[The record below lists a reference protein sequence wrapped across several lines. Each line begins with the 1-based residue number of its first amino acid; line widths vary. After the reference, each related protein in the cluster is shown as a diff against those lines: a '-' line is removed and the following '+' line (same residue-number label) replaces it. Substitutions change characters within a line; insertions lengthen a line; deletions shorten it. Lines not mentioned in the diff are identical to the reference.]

1 MSWMEKLYQ
10 TYEAGV
16 LLDLPLEKCLMPISH
31 TMQNAHINIV
41 IDGNGHFKRASVL
54 EKKQI
59 ILPATEKSAGRTG
72 KKPPPH
78 PLADKL
84 QYVAKDYPE
93 FGGQKLSFFE
103 DYHNLLKSWCDS
115 KYSHPKAVAVFE
127 YIKRGSVVK
136 DLSKD
141 GILVVVN
148 DRLETPKIFEDVK
161 NKPAIFKVIPKDT
174 KLDAFDQGAAL
185 VCWSVEIEG
194 NCISDTWKD
203 SSLQD
208 SWNMFNSDDE
218 GIEGLCFI
226 TGIKGALASNHPSKI
241 RHTGDK
247 AKLISSNDLDGFTF
261 LGKFTDSKES
271 IKKFGGQSLGVGL
284 ITTQKAHNALT
295 WLIQRQGFRNGDQA
309 YVSWAVSGKQIPE
322 PLNDTWSL
330 FETSDFDLDEVSEGS
345 TNAQNESQDHSRDL
359 GQSYALQLKKY
370 MAGYSAKLSPNEQI
384 IIMGIDSATPGRM
397 GIIYYRELL
406 RDDFFNRLESW
417 HKEFAWIQR
426 HTVQIADN
434 SGKKPKTKTI
444 WPISSPVPKDIAA
457 AAYGDNVNDSLKK
470 KVIER
475 LMPCII
481 DGQPFPEDLVISCVR
496 KATNR
501 VGYASDAQWLWEKNL
516 GIACALY
523 KGYYHR
529 HPIKTKRREYAMAL
543 EENNDSRDYLYGRL
557 LAIAERIEDVA
568 LNISGENRSTT
579 AARLMQR
586 FADRPFETWRTIE
599 LALQPYIQRLRL
611 SRAGFLTNQLKEIDT
626 ILALFKHDEFNSKDK
641 LSGEFL
647 LAYHCQRQKFK
658 TKTET
663 ETTDENTLE
672 GDSE

>member
-41 IDGNGHFKRASVL
+41 IDGNGNFKRASVL
-54 EKKQI
+54 EKTQV

-84 QYVAKDYPE
+84 QYVAKDYPN
-93 FGGQKLSFFE
+93 FGGQKVSFFNE
-103 DYHNLLKSWCDS
+103 YYNLLKSWCDS
-115 KYSHPKAVAVFE
+115 KHSHPKATAIFE
-127 YIKRGSVVK
+127 YIKKGVVVK

-141 GILVVVN
+141 GVLVVVN
-148 DRLETPKIFEDVK
+148 DQLATPNKFEDVK

-185 VCWSVEIEG
+185 VCWTVEIDG
-194 NCISDTWKD
+194 DPVSDTWKD
-203 SSLQD
+203 NSLQD

-271 IKKFGGQSLGVGL
+271 IKKFGCQSLGIGL
-284 ITTQKAHNALT
+284 ITTQKAHNALS

-309 YVSWAVSGKQIPE
+309 YVTWAVSGKTIPE
-322 PLNDTWSL
+322 PLADAWSFL
-330 FETSDFDLDEVSEGS
+330 ETDEFNLEEIEGS
-345 TNAQNESQDHSRDL
+345 DTLTPETPLNHGIDL
-359 GQSYALQLKKY
+359 GQSYAQQLKKY
-370 MAGYSAKLSPNEQI
+370 MAGYVAKLSPNEQI

-397 GIIYYRELL
+397 GIIYYRELF
-406 RDDFFNRLESW
+406 RDDFLNRLENW
-417 HKEFAWIQR
+417 HKEFSWAQR
-426 HTVQIADN
+426 HTIQLDDN
-434 SGKKPKTKTI
+434 TGKKPKTKVI
-444 WPISSPVPKDIAA
+444 WPISSPVPKDIAT

-475 LMPCII
+475 LIPCII
-481 DGQPFPEDLVISCVR
+481 DGQPFPLDLLISCVR

-523 KGYYHR
+523 KGYIHR
-529 HPIKTKRREYAMAL
+529 HPNLTQRREYAMAL
-543 EENNDSRDYLYGRL
+543 EENYHSRDYLYGRL
-557 LAIAERIEDVA
+557 LAIAERIEDVG
-568 LNISGENRSTT
+568 LSISGENRSTT

-599 LALQPYIQRLRL
+599 LALQPYMQRLRV
-611 SRAGFLTNQLKEIDT
+611 SRAGFLTNQLKELDA
-626 ILALFKHDEFNSKDK
+626 ILALFKHDEFSSKQA

-647 LAYHCQRQKFK
+647 LAYHCQRQKLR
-658 TKTET
+658 TKSET
-663 ETTDENTLE
+663 IDETTSQ
-672 GDSE
+672 GDTE